1 MNEKQKRNLWKNINV
16 NKLIRKI
23 LLILLVA
30 IVIVLGIY
38 FFLYNDEEEVT
49 EDYLGTKLSKVGELT
64 TVKLNYTGF
73 LQYQDKGIPIFNRS
87 DFIMTYEANARVGID
102 LEKVEI
108 EVDNTNK
115 MVSLTIPKAEIQDV
129 KIDTSEIKYYDSDF
143 ALFNVD
149 EKEDGNKALEL
160 AEKYAQEE
168 LGKMGVLESAVE
180 HALTLIKGL
189 LQNAV
194 PADYEFKGQLK
205 NES

>member
-160 AEKYAQEE
+160 AEKNAQEE
-168 LGKMGVLESAVE
+168 LGKMGVLESADE
-180 HALTLIKGL
+180 QALTLIKGL

>member
-160 AEKYAQEE
+160 AEKNAQEE
-168 LGKMGVLESAVE
+168 LGKMGVLESADE
-180 HALTLIKGL
+180 QALTLIKGL

-205 NES
+205 N

>member
-87 DFIMTYEANARVGID
+87 GASI
-102 LEKVEI
+102 
-108 EVDNTNK
+108 
-115 MVSLTIPKAEIQDV
+115 
-129 KIDTSEIKYYDSDF
+129 
-143 ALFNVD
+143 
-149 EKEDGNKALEL
+149 
-160 AEKYAQEE
+160 
-168 LGKMGVLESAVE
+168 
-180 HALTLIKGL
+180 
-189 LQNAV
+189 
-194 PADYEFKGQLK
+194 
-205 NES
+205 

>member
-160 AEKYAQEE
+160 AEKNTQEE
-168 LGKMGVLESAVE
+168 LGKMGVLESADE
-180 HALTLIKGL
+180 QALTLIKGL